1 MSCVIG
7 LAYRRRVY
15 MGADSGAVGSR
26 FIRTTNLPKVF
37 RNGPF
42 LVGYVGSF
50 RMGQVL
56 EHHLKVPPQQEGE
69 DDMAYMVTRFVESAR
84 TALKEKGVLSVD
96 HARESGG
103 QYLVGYRGRLYSINA
118 DFHVGDMADGF
129 DAIGSGA
136 VVALGAMMALEGTP
150 PRERITRA
158 LEIVEYYTVD
168 VCQPFHLHV
177 LNADASLERA

>member
-7 LAYRRRVY
+7 LVNRKRVFI
-15 MGADSGAVGSR
+15 GSDSGAVGSR

-56 EHHLKVPPQQEGE
+56 EHHLRVPPQPPDEP
-69 DDMAYMVTRFVESAR
+69 DMTYMVTRFIEAAR
-84 TALKEKGVLSVD
+84 AVLREKGVMAIER
-96 HARESGG
+96 HRETGG
-103 QYLVGYRGRLYSINA
+103 QFLVGYRGRLYSINS

-136 VVALGAMMALEGTP
+136 VIALGAMKALEGMP
-150 PRERITRA
+150 ARDRILRA
-158 LEIVEYYTVD
+158 LEIAEYYTVD
-168 VCQPFHLHV
+168 VYRPFHV
-177 LNADASLERA
+177 LSMGPEPTG